1 MEDSN
6 SKCQQ
11 GDAYMLR
18 EVYRYSVTHREK
30 IISVLHYNNFE
41 DILQKA
47 KTNWIPY
54 VPQKTKKILYGID
67 SSYNVEKYQ
76 GLELSAVDAV
86 SIRTTGDCASRLYQ
100 IQLERNKEDLR
111 EISSRMEITA
121 CQDTVDLADFV
132 LMDGSLYSHF
142 VTKHTPLN
150 EIKKIITKRNNVI
163 FISKTSNSNMQYG
176 SVAGDIFYYNHGT
189 VYPGFSIPYVNAL
202 HGKSYSITTS
212 YVRLAE
218 DTPIMKVELLGDD
231 FTNSDMMKIMNVLSN
246 ESVGGYP
253 YCLKMAHNEC
263 KISRKDLKKVTHLF
277 GTNNERGSRDL
288 LEWC

>member
-1 MEDSN
+1 
-6 SKCQQ
+6 
-11 GDAYMLR
+11 MLS
-18 EVYRYSVTHREK
+18 EVYRYSVTHRDK

-47 KTNWIPY
+47 KKNWIEYMPK
-54 VPQKTKKILYGID
+54 KTKKVLYGID

-86 SIRTTGDCASRLYQ
+86 SIQITGNCASRLYK
-100 IQLERNKEDLR
+100 IQLERKKEDLA

-150 EIKKIITKRNNVI
+150 QIKKIITKRNNVV
-163 FISKTSNSNMQYG
+163 FISKTSDSNAQYG
-176 SVAGDIFYYNHGT
+176 SIAGDIFYYNHAT
-189 VYPGFSIPYVNAL
+189 RIPGFSIPDVDDSN
-202 HGKSYSITTS
+202 GTSQTITTS

-218 DTPIMKVELLGDD
+218 DTPIMKIELLGDD
-231 FTNSDMMKIMNVLSN
+231 FMNNDIMKIMNALSG

-263 KISRKDLKKVTHLF
+263 KISRKDLKKIAHLF